1 MGPGWCLLAGVFL
14 GLAFELALDGV
25 MFKID

>member
-25 MFKID
+25 ILKLD